1 MSILVRM
8 ICVCCTLCKPT
19 YDDNSE
25 RCIVIAEARQML
37 REDAIIGIS
46 VSNTTEA
53 QKAIEMDAN
62 YVGIGTL
69 FATPTYVAATN
80 AS

>member
-1 MSILVRM
+1 
-8 ICVCCTLCKPT
+8 
-19 YDDNSE
+19 
-25 RCIVIAEARQML
+25 ML

-46 VSNTTEA
+46 VSNTAEA
-53 QKAIEMDAN
+53 QKAIEMNAS

-69 FATPTYVAATN
+69 FATPTYVTVTN